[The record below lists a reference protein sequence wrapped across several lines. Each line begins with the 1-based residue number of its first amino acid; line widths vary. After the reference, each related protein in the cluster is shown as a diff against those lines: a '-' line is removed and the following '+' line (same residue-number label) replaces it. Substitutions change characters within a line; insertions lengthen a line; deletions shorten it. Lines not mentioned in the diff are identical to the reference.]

1 MKNKKLTDISAEL
14 DKLYGAPGTARR
26 AKFDEDAWNFYS
38 SQILQDAR
46 KEAGVTQQEL
56 AEKIHA
62 TKSYISRVE
71 HGIII
76 PSVGTFYRII
86 NALGKRVD
94 IVPISSATPV
104 TDFAVLQE

>member
-1 MKNKKLTDISAEL
+1 MVPQEQHNEQNLMKMH
-14 DKLYGAPGTARR
+14 GTFIQ
-26 AKFDEDAWNFYS
+26 AKYYRM
-38 SQILQDAR
+38 Q
-46 KEAGVTQQEL
+46 
-56 AEKIHA
+56 EKIHA

-94 IVPISSATPV
+94 IVPVSSATPV